1 MDGKEQPKKWPNTV
15 AFQDEY
21 TREFMASTK
30 EVKEGYYLF
39 KSKTGGYTM
48 WFPKDAVVT
57 KGLYEK
63 HGRDFE
69 ALTIGWDN
77 KEENLDYAI
86 DLQYER
92 GEHMEDIETN
102 LFLLSSGGYANY
114 NGSYMKQEYN
124 DKTIYFAKKQEDIS
138 EDDKPDIVYWFFS
151 YIKSKDSHQG
161 ILFIYTVMCSDSE
174 KSCQVKVEEEEKT
187 AKMLMKSIKF
197 YD

>member
-1 MDGKEQPKKWPNTV
+1 
-15 AFQDEY
+15 
-21 TREFMASTK
+21 
-30 EVKEGYYLF
+30 
-39 KSKTGGYTM
+39 M
-48 WFPKDAVVT
+48 WFPKDAVVAEW
-57 KGLYEK
+57 LYEK
-63 HGRDFE
+63 HGKDFE

-77 KEENLDYAI
+77 KEENLRYSI

-114 NGSYMKQEYN
+114 NGSYMTQKYN
-124 DKTIYFAKKQEDIS
+124 DKTIYFAKKQKDIS
-138 EDDKPDIVYWFFS
+138 VDYKHNIVYSFFS

-161 ILFIYTVMCSDSE
+161 ILFIYRVRGNDSE
-174 KSCQVKVEEEEKT
+174 KSCQVNVKEEEKT

>member
-30 EVKEGYYLF
+30 EVKDGYYLF

-48 WFPKDAVVT
+48 WFPKNAVVG

-63 HGRDFE
+63 HKRDFE
-69 ALTIGWDN
+69 SLTIAGDRKN
-77 KEENLDYAI
+77 ENITYYI
-86 DLQYER
+86 DLTYER
-92 GEHMEDIETN
+92 GEQTEDMDTN
-102 LFLLSSGGYANY
+102 LYLLSSNAYTGY
-114 NGSYMKQEYN
+114 NGSYSKEEY
-124 DKTIYFAKKQEDIS
+124 DEKVIYFAKKQEDIS
-138 EDDKPDIVYWFFS
+138 VDDKHDILYLFFG
-151 YIKSKDSHQG
+151 YVKSKHSDQG
-161 ILFIYTVMCSDSE
+161 VQFIYGVDCDDA
-174 KSCQVKVEEEEKT
+174 KRGCQVNVKEEEKT